1 MEEKD
6 EIILKEIISENGK
19 KASPKLPEGIK
30 NYIIDIDGVV
40 SEDIPNEESWRMPDA
55 KAIPGAKEQ
64 INKWYDEG
72 HIITFFTARTEE
84 HRNVTEE
91 WLKSHDF
98 HYSKVIFGKPRG
110 GNYHY
115 IDDRHVRASTFPS
128 GQPWTKL
135 VKKSLE
141 IEVFE

>member
-1 MEEKD
+1 MNKEG
-6 EIILKEIISENGK
+6 EIVLKEIISEDGK
-19 KASPKLPEGIK
+19 KTSPKLPEGIK
-30 NYIIDIDGVV
+30 NYVIDIDGVV

-55 KAIPGAKEQ
+55 KEILGAKEQ

-72 HIITFFTARTEE
+72 NIITFFTARKEE
-84 HRNVTEE
+84 HRKATEE
-91 WLKSHDF
+91 WLNSRGFKF
-98 HYSKVIFGKPRG
+98 HNIIFGKPRG

-128 GQPWTKL
+128 GQQWTKL
-135 VKKSLE
+135 VKKNME